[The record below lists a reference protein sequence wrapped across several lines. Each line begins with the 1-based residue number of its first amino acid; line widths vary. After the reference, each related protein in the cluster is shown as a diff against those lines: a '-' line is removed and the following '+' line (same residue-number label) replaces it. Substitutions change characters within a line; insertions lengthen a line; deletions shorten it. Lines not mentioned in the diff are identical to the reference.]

1 MFSTLEIQLP
11 DHIKLSAQDSS
22 LSEQT
27 TLEKKKKNTMTDKL
41 KE

>member
-27 TLEKKKKNTMTDKL
+27 TLEKKKNTMTDKL